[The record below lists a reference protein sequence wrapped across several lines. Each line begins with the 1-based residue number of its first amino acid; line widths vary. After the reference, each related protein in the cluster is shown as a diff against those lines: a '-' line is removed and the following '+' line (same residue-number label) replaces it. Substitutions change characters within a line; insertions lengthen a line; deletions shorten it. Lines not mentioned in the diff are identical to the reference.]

1 MGLRIIGEGRGR
13 FDGGHEDEM
22 ERELKRAYRKGR
34 EDERRESREGY
45 GERGGYGRGGY
56 GERDEYDHD
65 EYDRDEYDR
74 DEYDDYGYGER
85 RGVKGTGR
93 YSRYRRR

>member
-1 MGLRIIGEGRGR
+1 MSWRAVVMGRG
-13 FDGGHEDEM
+13 FDGREEEM
-22 ERELKRAYRKGR
+22 EQELRRAY
-34 EDERRESREGY
+34 EEGY

-56 GERDEYDHD
+56 GERDEYD
-65 EYDRDEYDR
+65 RDG
-74 DEYDDYGYGER
+74 YDDDDGYGER

>member
-1 MGLRIIGEGRGR
+1 MGWRIIGEGRGG
-13 FDGGHEDEM
+13 FDGHEEEM
-22 ERELKRAYRKGR
+22 ERELERAYRKGR

-56 GERDEYDHD
+56 GERDEYD
-65 EYDRDEYDR
+65 RDG
-74 DEYDDYGYGER
+74 YDDDDGYGER

>member
-1 MGLRIIGEGRGR
+1 MGWRIIGEGRGG
-13 FDGGHEDEM
+13 FDGHEEEM
-22 ERELKRAYRKGR
+22 EREFERAYRKGR
-34 EDERRESREGY
+34 EDERRESY

-56 GERDEYDHD
+56 GERDEYD
-65 EYDRDEYDR
+65 RDG
-74 DEYDDYGYGER
+74 YDDEDGYGER